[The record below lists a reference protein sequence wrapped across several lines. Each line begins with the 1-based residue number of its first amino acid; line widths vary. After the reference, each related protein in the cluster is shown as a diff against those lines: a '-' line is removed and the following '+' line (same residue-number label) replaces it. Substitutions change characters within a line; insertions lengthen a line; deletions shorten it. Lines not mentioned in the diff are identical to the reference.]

1 MRGRIVLVAVKW
13 TEFNPAVEI
22 PRRYS
27 LATQAAASIRQ
38 SILNGT
44 WTDLLPNERS
54 LALQLQISRP
64 TLRAAIEILRHEG
77 VVEVISRQGTKVLQP
92 GSKERLANPTTVV
105 FLTGKPLH
113 QHGASVL
120 SFVGKLQSTL
130 TSSGFQ
136 LVIVDDAQLAK
147 GHPHKFLEK
156 VMAQHQA
163 VCFLLSAVSEAVQ
176 MYFLRMRLPAVIFG
190 SRFPGVK
197 LPSCDWNYEAIGH
210 HAAGVFV
217 GKGHKRLCLVR
228 PVVIKKGD
236 QEGEEGFRSVALK
249 RREVTLSTMS
259 HNGQAPALYQKIRKV
274 FSEKNRPTGVFVLD
288 PYDCVTVLFALQSLG
303 LKVPEQVSVI
313 SLDWATVFKA
323 LPFRVASYSDD
334 SRLAEKSAK
343 LVLKL
348 ALNHVV
354 PPNEN
359 LIMADFS
366 AGDTVSVHA
375 HEA

>member
-1 MRGRIVLVAVKW
+1 
-13 TEFNPAVEI
+13 VEL

-38 SILNGT
+38 SIAQGA
-44 WTDLLPNERS
+44 WTEFLPNERS

-64 TLRAAIEILRHEG
+64 TLRAAIDILRHDG
-77 VVEVISRQGTKVLQP
+77 VVEVVSRQGTKILSP
-92 GSKERLANPTTVV
+92 GRKNRPENPTTVV
-105 FLTGKPLH
+105 LLTGKPLH

-120 SFVGKLQSTL
+120 SFVGNLQTTL

-136 LVIVDDAQLAK
+136 LVIVDDPQLSK
-147 GHPHKFLEK
+147 GHPQKFLEK
-156 VMAQHQA
+156 VTAQHQA
-163 VCFLLSAVSEAVQ
+163 VCYLLSSVSEAVQ
-176 MYFLRMRLPAVIFG
+176 VYFSRVSLPVMIFG

-197 LPSCDWNYEAIGH
+197 LPSCDWNYEAIGR

-217 GKGHKRLCLVR
+217 GKGHRRLCLVR
-228 PVVIKKGD
+228 PLVMKKGD
-236 QEGEEGFRSVALK
+236 LEGEEGFRRIAQKRHEGALSVISHGGRASALFHK
-249 RREVTLSTMS
+249 V
-259 HNGQAPALYQKIRKV
+259 QKV
-274 FSEKNRPTGVFVLD
+274 FAAEDRPTGIFVLD

-303 LKVPEQVSVI
+303 LKVPEQVSII
-313 SLDWATVFKA
+313 SLDWATVFNA
-323 LPFRVASYSDD
+323 IPYRIAFYSDH

-359 LIMADFS
+359 LIMADFN
-366 AGDTVSVHA
+366 AGETVA
-375 HEA
+375 ALK

>member
-1 MRGRIVLVAVKW
+1 MAVKV
-13 TEFNPAVEI
+13 TEFNPDVEI

-38 SILNGT
+38 SILSGT
-44 WTDLLPNERS
+44 WTDLLPNERN

-64 TLRAAIEILRHEG
+64 TLRAAIDILRHEG
-77 VVEVISRQGTKVLQP
+77 MVEVVSRQGTRVLRP

-147 GHPHKFLEK
+147 GHPQKFLEK
-156 VMAQHQA
+156 VMAQHQS
-163 VCFLLSAVSEAVQ
+163 VCFLLSSVSEAVQ
-176 MYFLRMRLPAVIFG
+176 MYFLRLRLPAIIFG
-190 SRFPGVK
+190 SRFPGVT

-210 HAAGVFV
+210 HAAGVLV
-217 GKGHKRLCLVR
+217 GKGHQRLCLVR
-228 PVVIKKGD
+228 PAVMKKGD
-236 QEGEEGFRSVALK
+236 LEGEEGFRSVALK
-249 RREVTLSTMS
+249 RRGVTLSILS
-259 HNGQAPALYQKIRKV
+259 HNGNASSLYQKIRKA
-274 FSEKNRPTGVFVLD
+274 FAEKNRPTGIFVLD
-288 PYDCVTVLFALQSLG
+288 PYDCVTALFALQSLG
-303 LKVPEQVSVI
+303 LKVPEHVSVI

-323 LPFRVASYSDD
+323 LPFRVASYSDH

-348 ALNHVV
+348 ALNHCV
-354 PPNEN
+354 PPHEN

-366 AGDTVSVHA
+366 AGETVSRHDGDA
-375 HEA
+375 